1 MYFFFGDGLLGN
13 QLFQFQFL
21 KTHIKKNQTV
31 FCTNFI
37 ELNKLIDFDNKIKFV
52 IIKNKILVF
61 FIRKILI
68 WFFVLLS
75 KLKIISSINI
85 ERKKIYE
92 NKLEKKKIIIKN
104 GLSDITFIYPR
115 FFQSEFFFKKLKDVK
130 INIKLKHINSA
141 KKFLSKIPLNKNLIF
156 VHYRQGRKNIID
168 HRFKYNLDDYKK
180 IKFLGLE
187 GIALPDNYYFDLINL
202 LKKRVRNPYFII
214 LSDNSNRAKKTF
226 SYLKNKIIS
235 KNNLCVDLTIM
246 SLCNY
251 GIMSNS
257 SISWWGGYLMKK
269 RKILFGPKYWLGWK
283 RKIEFQ
289 SGGEPSFAKLVD
301 PNKYIY

>member
-21 KTHIKKNQTV
+21 KTHTKKNRTV

-92 NKLEKKKIIIKN
+92 NKLEKKK
-104 GLSDITFIYPR
+104 LS
-115 FFQSEFFFKKLKDVK
+115 LKMD
-130 INIKLKHINSA
+130 
-141 KKFLSKIPLNKNLIF
+141 
-156 VHYRQGRKNIID
+156 
-168 HRFKYNLDDYKK
+168 
-180 IKFLGLE
+180 
-187 GIALPDNYYFDLINL
+187 
-202 LKKRVRNPYFII
+202 
-214 LSDNSNRAKKTF
+214 
-226 SYLKNKIIS
+226 
-235 KNNLCVDLTIM
+235 
-246 SLCNY
+246 
-251 GIMSNS
+251 
-257 SISWWGGYLMKK
+257 
-269 RKILFGPKYWLGWK
+269 
-283 RKIEFQ
+283 
-289 SGGEPSFAKLVD
+289 
-301 PNKYIY
+301 